1 MNYRS
6 VGDLN
11 DQIVRWVEN
20 LPIDIEVVVGIPRSG
35 LLVANL
41 LAMYLNLPMTHVEG
55 LISGKLLQSGARFTG
70 GSRETF
76 LEKSR
81 SVLVVDDSVSYGGQ
95 MARTKAEITQAG
107 LPHRIHYGAVY
118 ITPEARNGGHVD
130 HFCEVVPRPR
140 VFEWNVMH
148 HASMLKRACVEIDGV
163 LARIPGMSMD
173 AGQQRS
179 QRLLEN
185 AVPLWRPRFELGWVV
200 TSRPE
205 QYRTVTEEWLA
216 RHGVRYT
223 ALLMMPS
230 GENGGDELE
239 RCARFKAEAYVSTG
253 ASLLLEY
260 SAELSCRV
268 AALARRPVYCVQTR
282 ELIRPEAAFSQ
293 KRLPR
298 SPMEHRM
305 FNACHQVIRLTSN
318 VYRRLTR
325 LF

>member
-20 LPIDIEVVVGIPRSG
+20 LPLDIEVVVGIPRSG

-41 LAMYLNLPMTHVEG
+41 VAMYLNIPMTHVEG
-55 LISGKLLQSGARFTG
+55 LISGKLLQSGARYSG

-76 LEKSR
+76 LCKPR

-95 MARTKAEITQAG
+95 MAQTKAELAQAG
-107 LPHRIHYGAVY
+107 LPHRIRYGAVY
-118 ITPEARNGGHVD
+118 ITPEARDGGHVD

-163 LARIPGMSMD
+163 LARIPGRSID
-173 AGQQRS
+173 AGKQRS
-179 QRLLEN
+179 KRLLED
-185 AVPLWRPRFELGWVV
+185 AEPLWRPRFELGWIV

-205 QYRTVTEEWLA
+205 QYRTLTEEWLA
-216 RHGVRYT
+216 RHGVQY
-223 ALLMMPS
+223 AGLLMMPL
-230 GENGGDELE
+230 GQTGGDGLE

-260 SAELSCRV
+260 PAELSCRV
-268 AALARRPVYCVQTR
+268 ATLARRPVYCVQTR
-282 ELIRPEAAFSQ
+282 ELIRPEAAFSPN
-293 KRLPR
+293 RLPR
-298 SPMEHRM
+298 SPTEHRI
-305 FNACHQVIRLTSN
+305 FTACHQVIRLAN
-318 VYRRLTR
+318 KVYRRITR
-325 LF
+325 